1 MNDELRR
8 LERKPMARPVINI
21 TKLAKEKKAKTEI
34 ESLRKEILRDIA
46 TQAQLEIDQRNVIN
60 KAVYQIE
67 YNQKKLEKKQER
79 LKELEGKWGM
89 FHQRKDK
96 L

>member
-8 LERKPMARPVINI
+8 LERKPMARPAINI